1 MFLNTDQTYQIGK
14 NALDASSLRQQTIA
28 HNVANATTKNYK
40 SKQVEFEASLKKA
53 LNRSSSQ
60 MKTTDSR
67 HIGGSQS
74 ATMVQAEVY
83 ETASNT
89 SMNLDGNNVDLDQEM
104 ANMAANQIQYNALIQ
119 NTNSKLQGY
128 SKVIQG

>member
-40 SKQVEFEASLKKA
+40 SKQVQFEEALKKA

-60 MKTTDSR
+60 LKTTNER
-67 HIGGSQS
+67 HMGGSQS
-74 ATMVQAEVY
+74 ATSIQAQVY
-83 ETASNT
+83 ETPLNT
-89 SMNLDGNNVDLDQEM
+89 RMNLDGNNVDIDQEM

-128 SKVIQG
+128 RKVIQG